1 MAYTLSTVLAN
12 VQRSFPELQSVRGYD
27 LINMVHR
34 EILAF
39 IPELRRNPLASS
51 ITPVNGQGEYSLA
64 SYTDTVFQ
72 IEHVEYVP
80 GSGATI
86 ALSATTVEALN
97 LLNKTWRSDASAG
110 SYSAAGENGPQWYVS
125 TASSGSNQPEIV
137 IGFYPVPGFTS
148 GQFNLYTSQLQSA
161 DLISTDTTLYG
172 LYSPQVYVAGTC
184 YWAAAEL
191 RPEMAAAWKTVF
203 AEELKKN
210 RAFVRSKNGEI
221 RGVSAQ
227 MHNPRD
233 GDYPA
238 KP

>member
-1 MAYTLSTVLAN
+1 MAYTLATALAN
-12 VQRSFPELQSVRGYD
+12 IQRSFPDLQSTRGYD
-27 LINMVHR
+27 ILNMVHR

-39 IPELRRNPLASS
+39 IPELRRNVLAAS
-51 ITPVNGQGEYSLA
+51 ITPVSGQGEYSLA
-64 SYTDTVFQ
+64 SYSDTVFQ
-72 IEHVEYVP
+72 IDHVEYVP
-80 GSGATI
+80 SSGATV

-97 LLNKTWRSDASAG
+97 ILSKTWRSDAALS

-137 IGFYPVPGFTS
+137 LGFYPAPGFSS
-148 GQFNLYTSQLQSA
+148 GAFNVYASQLQST
-161 DLISTDTTLYG
+161 DLVSTDTTLYG
-172 LYSPQVYVAGTC
+172 LYSPQVYVAGGC

-191 RPEMAAAWKTVF
+191 RPELAAAWKTVF

-221 RGVSAQ
+221 RGASNV

-233 GDYPA
+233 GDYPE